1 MYETIIFKV
10 LQIRLQMIVTHDR
23 QKANKISP
31 KNTQGFWLQ
40 NSQAAL
46 REGNLRKKKLASS
59 IER

>member
-1 MYETIIFKV
+1 
-10 LQIRLQMIVTHDR
+10 MIVTHDR

-31 KNTQGFWLQ
+31 KNTQAFWLQ